1 MQRMTRMK
9 SILFGINLLF
19 PFYHLLGND
28 NRLLKKKKEKQFLQL
43 SLQELILHL
52 LILFYERKV
61 ELGNDLRGGMSCA

>member
-1 MQRMTRMK
+1 MTRMR
-9 SILFGINLLF
+9 SILFGIDLLF

-28 NRLLKKKKEKQFLQL
+28 NRLLKKKEKQFLQL
-43 SLQELILHL
+43 SLQEPILHL